1 MGFFTARK
9 RNNPFAERAQQ
20 QRAQQRSV
28 AKSKPAPKPKPTP
41 EEQRDTDQPLGD
53 LREVAKL
60 AGGGVVGPIGNE
72 EATLA
77 KNGAPEFIIPLK
89 VERCCGPGAGCD
101 REDCTGEPL
110 PDAVDFERTDTPE
123 NYPGPRG
130 AEIMRKPD
138 PEPEPEP
145 EQPKRG
151 RGRPRPQETIDRD
164 NAVHNVLRSN
174 PAGVSK
180 AELARA
186 LGEKEQQ
193 VYSSLR
199 QLTKEG
205 RAKNRY
211 VKDVGYRWFA
221 A

>member
-1 MGFFTARK
+1 MAFPTARK
-9 RNNPFAERAQQ
+9 RNNPFAERVRQ
-20 QRAQQRSV
+20 QRAQQQQRPA
-28 AKSKPAPKPKPTP
+28 AKPKPAPEPKPTP

-60 AGGGVVGPIGNE
+60 AEGGITAPRGGDDV
-72 EATLA
+72 TLA
-77 KNGAPEFIIPLK
+77 ENGAPEFVIPLK
-89 VERCCGPGAGCD
+89 AEQKA
-101 REDCTGEPL
+101 
-110 PDAVDFERTDTPE
+110 
-123 NYPGPRG
+123 
-130 AEIMRKPD
+130 AEIAAAASVGIERGMDTTEVLSAAEAWAAPD
-138 PEPEPEP
+138 PDEIDAQVTKRAPGDIGA
-145 EQPKRG
+145 PKRG

-221 A
+221 V

>member
-1 MGFFTARK
+1 MAFPTARK
-9 RNNPFAERAQQ
+9 RNNPFAERVRQ
-20 QRAQQRSV
+20 QRAQQRTA
-28 AKSKPAPKPKPTP
+28 AKPKPAPEPKPTP

-53 LREVAKL
+53 LREVADQAEQK
-60 AGGGVVGPIGNE
+60 AAEIAAAASVGIE
-72 EATLA
+72 RDMDTTEVLSAA
-77 KNGAPEFIIPLK
+77 
-89 VERCCGPGAGCD
+89 ERCCGPGEGCT
-101 REDCTGEPL
+101 REECTGEPL
-110 PDAVDFERTDTPE
+110 HDPIGHELAETRTSDSE
-123 NYPGPRG
+123 V
-130 AEIMRKPD
+130 
-138 PEPEPEP
+138 
-145 EQPKRG
+145 EQSKRG

-221 A
+221 V

>member
-1 MGFFTARK
+1 MAFPTARK
-9 RNNPFAERAQQ
+9 RNNPFAERVRQ
-20 QRAQQRSV
+20 QRAQQQQRPA
-28 AKSKPAPKPKPTP
+28 AKPKAEPKPTP

-53 LREVAKL
+53 LREVADQAEQK
-60 AGGGVVGPIGNE
+60 AAEVAAAASVGIE
-72 EATLA
+72 HDMDTTEVLSAA
-77 KNGAPEFIIPLK
+77 
-89 VERCCGPGAGCD
+89 ERCCGPGGGCE
-101 REDCTGEPL
+101 RENCTGTPL
-110 PDAVDFERTDTPE
+110 PDAVDFEREDTT
-123 NYPGPRG
+123 
-130 AEIMRKPD
+130 M
-138 PEPEPEP
+138 EPA
-145 EQPKRG
+145 QPKRG

-205 RAKNRY
+205 RAQNRY

-221 A
+221 V